1 MYLLLTLGAAFSYA
15 LGGVCMKSSAGMSRL
30 GPTLLFYVLF
40 GAGATQEAL
49 AMRKTELGVTYLTVV
64 GMEAAVALGCGW
76 WFFAEGCSWWKGV
89 GVAAI
94 LVGIFL
100 LHLDAGRSTGS
111 TEEKLTNPLTLA
123 EPVASDNPL

>member
-49 AMRKTELGVTYLTVV
+49 AMRKTELGVTYLTIV

-76 WFFAEGCSWWKGV
+76 WFFAEGLSWWKVV

-94 LVGIFL
+94 LTGIFL
-100 LHLDAGRSTGS
+100 LHQDTGRPAESARDD
-111 TEEKLTNPLTLA
+111 LA
-123 EPVASDNPL
+123 APPMLAAPVASETLL